1 MIWSR
6 IWKRRGCRPCSKGE
20 AWHSCRFFLLTLALM
35 LACSLPAEAALPRI
49 AVAGFSSRIV
59 KTDITMR
66 DIPVQPEA
74 MLPVLRDCLEAELAG
89 DARFELV
96 DCAAE
101 VRQARLDEAEVIS
114 ALGRGEIVPELA
126 DKADYL
132 LYGYLTTLSNVKA
145 QSGLLVFSGRD
156 KTVYAEVSLRVVDAH
171 TGALVFVTTAD
182 SRRKSELS
190 YHAIWQ
196 RDDHGVEEAVEQA
209 LDDAA
214 TNLAAQCKAAM

>member
-6 IWKRRGCRPCSKGE
+6 IWKLRACCRCGDGDIWQGCRLFG
-20 AWHSCRFFLLTLALM
+20 LTLVLL
-35 LACSLPAEAALPRI
+35 LACALPAEAALPRL
-49 AVAGFSSRIV
+49 AVVGFSSRIA
-59 KTDITMR
+59 KTDIAMR

-74 MLPVLRDCLEAELAG
+74 MLSVIRDRLEAELAG
-89 DARFELV
+89 DDRFELV
-96 DCAAE
+96 DYEDA
-101 VRQARLDEAEVIS
+101 VRRARLNEADVIS
-114 ALGRGEIVPELA
+114 ALGRGEVVPEFA

-145 QSGLLVFSGRD
+145 QSGVLMFSGRD
-156 KTVYAEVSLRVVDAH
+156 KTVYAEVSLRVVDAR

-190 YHAIWQ
+190 YRAIWR
-196 RDDHGVEEAVEQA
+196 RDDRGVEEAIAQA

>member
-6 IWKRRGCRPCSKGE
+6 IWNFRACHPCNE
-20 AWHSCRFFLLTLALM
+20 AKIWRSYRLFGLTLVL
-35 LACSLPAEAALPRI
+35 LLICGLQAEAALPRI
-49 AVAGFSSRIV
+49 AVAGFSSRIA

-74 MLPVLRDCLEAELAG
+74 MLPVIRHRLETELAG
-89 DARFELV
+89 DDRFDLV
-96 DCAAE
+96 DYEAE
-101 VRQARLDEAEVIS
+101 VTRARLDEAAVVS

-145 QSGLLVFSGRD
+145 QSGILGFSGRD
-156 KTVYAEVSLRVVDAH
+156 KTVYAEISLRVVDAR
-171 TGALVFVTTAD
+171 TGMLVFATTAD

-190 YHAIWQ
+190 YHVIWR
-196 RDDHGVEEAVEQA
+196 RDDRGVEAAIEQA

>member
-6 IWKRRGCRPCSKGE
+6 IWKFQDCRRCGDGRIWHVCRILG
-20 AWHSCRFFLLTLALM
+20 LM
-35 LACSLPAEAALPRI
+35 LLLIFVCVLPAEAALPRL
-49 AVAGFSSRIV
+49 AVVGFSSRIA
-59 KTDITMR
+59 KTDITMH
-66 DIPVQPEA
+66 DITMQPEA
-74 MLPVLRDCLEAELAG
+74 MLPLIRDRLETELAG
-89 DARFELV
+89 DDRFDLV
-96 DCAAE
+96 DYEAE
-101 VRQARLDEAEVIS
+101 VRRARLDEADVVS
-114 ALGRGEIVPELA
+114 KLGRGEVVPELA

-145 QSGLLVFSGRD
+145 QSGLLMFAGRD

-171 TGALVFVTTAD
+171 TGTLVFATTAD

-190 YHAIWQ
+190 YHVIWR
-196 RDDHGVEEAVEQA
+196 RDDRGVEEAIAQA